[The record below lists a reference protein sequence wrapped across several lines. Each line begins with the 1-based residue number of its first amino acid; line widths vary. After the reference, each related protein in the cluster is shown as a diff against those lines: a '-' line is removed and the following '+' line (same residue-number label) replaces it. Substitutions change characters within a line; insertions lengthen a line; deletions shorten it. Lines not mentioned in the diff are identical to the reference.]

1 MPSSSVRI
9 GCALF
14 VVAGISLLSGCSDGG
29 TAVLEFGESDP
40 LNGGMRPI
48 PASLR
53 VSVDERFGQFGE
65 LRLESMEPQ
74 EIPYESKNN
83 PGTTF
88 YKHRYRM
95 RLTFVDDLDA
105 SQRQAIRDI
114 FDELRDPRE
123 NWLPGITVHG
133 HTSQTALGDRGASL
147 IYTKQ
152 YRYGIEMPA
161 ADNPTH
167 CTVRL
172 EFEPP
177 LPVDFDTFAAA
188 AKQHAIDFE
197 YAPLQQAFTSDRFEV
212 IKSHGD
218 GFGSSP
224 ELHHVRLDF
233 GDRRCDR
240 HGARPWRHG
249 FERQSR
255 RVQQTCRR
263 NRPPVF
269 FRHRL
274 DVRSCG
280 RCRTGFRRKRLT
292 PVRHQTRAQLRGGQF
307 LNCLG
312 RGGA

>member
-105 SQRQAIRDI
+105 SLLDLGPIFVGIDI
-114 FDELRDPRE
+114 EVRFICETRLYSSKDG
-123 NWLPGITVHG
+123 N
-133 HTSQTALGDRGASL
+133 SL
-147 IYTKQ
+147 
-152 YRYGIEMPA
+152 
-161 ADNPTH
+161 
-167 CTVRL
+167 
-172 EFEPP
+172 
-177 LPVDFDTFAAA
+177 
-188 AKQHAIDFE
+188 
-197 YAPLQQAFTSDRFEV
+197 
-212 IKSHGD
+212 
-218 GFGSSP
+218 
-224 ELHHVRLDF
+224 
-233 GDRRCDR
+233 
-240 HGARPWRHG
+240 
-249 FERQSR
+249 
-255 RVQQTCRR
+255 
-263 NRPPVF
+263 
-269 FRHRL
+269 
-274 DVRSCG
+274 
-280 RCRTGFRRKRLT
+280 
-292 PVRHQTRAQLRGGQF
+292 
-307 LNCLG
+307 
-312 RGGA
+312 